1 MLASGIGLD
10 ILRLTTIVCLGY
22 LLAVYAAYGFML
34 VVSGIELVGR
44 FARTRFETLELA
56 RESVFTIPVSIIAP
70 VYNEAAV
77 VVAAVRSFLAVDYPE
92 FEVIVV
98 NDGSTDGTLAALQ
111 AAFSLRRT
119 GRLVR
124 IVHPS
129 AGVRGIYTS
138 ADHPRL
144 IVVDKEN
151 GGKADAL
158 NCGLNIARFRYVCG
172 VDGDTI
178 LAPSCLLDGM
188 RLVLSDPATII
199 GVTGH
204 IAISGTPENALG
216 SDGRPTEVER
226 RPLLAFQ
233 HLDYV
238 RSFFN
243 NRLGWTRLN
252 TMLCAV
258 GAFQIWRRDV
268 LEEAGGF
275 SLAFT
280 CEDIELTFRLHE
292 LMRRERRPYRILSL
306 GETVGV
312 TEGPDRARTL
322 VAQRERWQR
331 VIMET
336 VFHNRQDVPQ
346 SALRNRRHDRRS
358 VLRPLGGSRAA
369 FEVLALATL
378 VAGLALGAFDP
389 RSIRARSCA
398 RSPSSTASSRPAR
411 SRSRTGASRAYPRRD
426 LLRLLL
432 LGPAR
437 SRRLPPAPRLCTSQG
452 HLALSPRRQGLA
464 QVSAKR
470 EIRVREV
477 GLIAPAT
484 KPAPRVRR
492 YSQTLLAAYARG
504 DRAPHRHLRGPLEVF
519 EGL

>member
-1 MLASGIGLD
+1 M
-10 ILRLTTIVCLGY
+10 IVCLGY
-22 LLAVYAAYGFML
+22 LLAVYAAYAFML
-34 VVSGIELVGR
+34 VVSGIELIASSRGR
-44 FARTRFETLELA
+44 AFENSDLA

-70 VYNEAAV
+70 VYNEAPV
-77 VVAAVRSFLAVDYPE
+77 VVAAVRSFLAVDYPD

-98 NDGSTDGTLAALQ
+98 NDGSTDGTLATLQ
-111 AAFSLRRT
+111 EAFSLRRT

-129 AGVRGIYTS
+129 AVVKGIYTS
-138 ADHPRL
+138 TDYPQL

-151 GGKADAL
+151 GGKADGL
-158 NCGLNIARFRYVCG
+158 NCGLNIARYRYVCG

-178 LAPSCLLDGM
+178 LARSCLLDGM

-216 SDGRPTEVER
+216 GDGKPVLVER

-243 NRLGWTRLN
+243 NRLAWTRLN

-268 LEEAGGF
+268 LDEAGGF

-292 LMRRERRPYRILSL
+292 LMRREKRRYRILSL

-336 VFHNRQDVPQ
+336 VFHNRRMFLNPRYGTVGMIGVPFF
-346 SALRNRRHDRRS
+346 
-358 VLRPLGGSRAA
+358 VLS
-369 FEVLALATL
+369 EVLAPFFEALALAAL
-378 VAGLALGAFDP
+378 VAGLALGALDLAQFGLVVCT
-389 RSIRARSCA
+389 ITFVNALF
-398 RSPSSTASSRPAR
+398 T
-411 SRSRTGASRAYPRRD
+411 TGAIALEDRASRAYPKRD

-432 LGPAR
+432 LGPLDLVAYRPLLVYARAKGTWRFLRGDKGWHKFQRNDRSGSAR
-437 SRRLPPAPRLCTSQG
+437 SA
-452 HLALSPRRQGLA
+452 
-464 QVSAKR
+464 
-470 EIRVREV
+470 
-477 GLIAPAT
+477 
-484 KPAPRVRR
+484 
-492 YSQTLLAAYARG
+492 
-504 DRAPHRHLRGPLEVF
+504 
-519 EGL
+519 

>member
-1 MLASGIGLD
+1 VTTPLLASSMGLD

-34 VVSGIELVGR
+34 VVSGLELAGNLRGR
-44 FARTRFETLELA
+44 RFETMELA
-56 RESVFTIPVSIIAP
+56 RESVFTIPVSVIAP

-98 NDGSTDGTLAALQ
+98 NDGSTDGTLAVLQ
-111 AAFSLRRT
+111 AAFSLQRT

-178 LAPSCLLDGM
+178 LVPSCLLNGM

-204 IAISGTPENALG
+204 IAISGAPENALG

-275 SLAFT
+275 SRAFT

-312 TEGPDRARTL
+312 TEGPDRVRTL

-336 VFHNRQDVPQ
+336 VFHNRRMFLNPRYGTVGMIGVPFF
-346 SALRNRRHDRRS
+346 
-358 VLRPLGGSRAA
+358 VLSEVLAPA
-369 FEVLALATL
+369 FEVLALGTL

-389 RSIRARSCA
+389 AQFALIVCA
-398 RSPSSTASSRPAR
+398 IAFANGLFT
-411 SRSRTGASRAYPRRD
+411 TGAIALEDRASRAYNKAG

-432 LGPAR
+432 LGPLDLFAYRPLIVYAR
-437 SRRLPPAPRLCTSQG
+437 AKGTWRFLRGDKGWHKFQRNDRS
-452 HLALSPRRQGLA
+452 
-464 QVSAKR
+464 VSAPS
-470 EIRVREV
+470 
-477 GLIAPAT
+477 A
-484 KPAPRVRR
+484 
-492 YSQTLLAAYARG
+492 
-504 DRAPHRHLRGPLEVF
+504 
-519 EGL
+519 